1 MSVLNIKYL
10 KLALSTKKICWNILT
25 LLDPSGEMVIW
36 YEVMASFGKKGEMG
50 IELHFQDICNIFLLS
65 ACSSLQT
72 RFPILTFS

>member
-50 IELHFQDICNIFLLS
+50 IELHFQDICNIFSCLLVAAFKLGS
-65 ACSSLQT
+65 
-72 RFPILTFS
+72 RFLTFS